1 VSERVETLIETEA
14 IQRRV
19 RELGAQITEEYQ
31 GRELTLIAVLK
42 GAYVFLADL
51 ARQIDLPL
59 TVDFLG
65 LTSYGDKTETSGV
78 VRITHDLTQPVKER
92 DVLIVEDI
100 VDSGLTMNFLLENL
114 RTRLPRSVKVCAFL
128 DKPAR
133 RRVPVH
139 VDYAGF
145 EIEDRFVIGYG
156 LDYAGR
162 YRNLPFLGVL
172 EKSGEGSED
181 ES

>member
-1 VSERVETLIETEA
+1 MSERVDTLIETEA
-14 IQRRV
+14 IQARV
-19 RELGAQITEEYQ
+19 RELGLQISEEYA
-31 GRELTLIAVLK
+31 GKELTLIAVLK

-51 ARQIDLPL
+51 CRCIDLPL
-59 TVDFLG
+59 TVEFLG
-65 LTSYGDKTETSGV
+65 LSSYGDKTETSGV
-78 VRITHDLTQPVKER
+78 VRITHDLSQPVKER

-100 VDSGLTMNFLLENL
+100 VDSGLTMNFLLENMQ
-114 RTRLPRSVKVCAFL
+114 TRLPRSVKVCAFL

-133 RRVPVH
+133 RRVKVN
-139 VDYAGF
+139 VDYVGF

-172 EKSGEGSED
+172 DLGEGSE